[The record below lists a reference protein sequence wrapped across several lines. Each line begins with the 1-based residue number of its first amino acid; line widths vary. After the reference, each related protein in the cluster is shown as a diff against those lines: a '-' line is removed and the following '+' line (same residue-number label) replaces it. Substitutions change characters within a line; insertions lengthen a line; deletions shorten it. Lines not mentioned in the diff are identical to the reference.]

1 VALLNEN
8 NIYKET
14 LQDHEKRLRR
24 LEESS
29 IRLAERMEV
38 VCKKLESTTS
48 WIKTLVVA
56 IVLQLVGF
64 FFWYIQSLPR

>member
-1 VALLNEN
+1 MNEN

-29 IRLAERMEV
+29 IRLAERMEA
-38 VCKKLESTTS
+38 VCKKLESATS

-64 FFWYIQSLPR
+64 FFWYIQNLPR